1 MLLWY
6 AIQPPL
12 YPCVFV
18 GVHMVY
24 IFISAW
30 ASVLFRS
37 AVMGNVKALGC
48 GMGQRVQ
55 SSTLFY
61 LYATTH
67 KTIQT
72 ITQIT
77 YCRLRGLYRQHKNN
91 LYMKHLLTL
100 TAMLCAFAGASA
112 QSVKPIVTQTGSYY
126 GYIPAEFTY
135 DNKVKL
141 TDYNSHNDEIPV
153 FDDFV
158 KVKAV
163 ALPTPVS
170 AYKIIRSRE
179 GVGGK
184 VDSLRKEIGQFYSL
198 EKSINYLNSQ
208 GYGSFEYQYAVNY
221 IDTILVRNS
230 DDFFKFDEFG
240 TKYPQYYY
248 LYEGNSGIL
257 YGCRDYYQI
266 AYTGD
271 WTETREDDGGT
282 SSMARIRFIDYD
294 SGNPCEDDPVWL
306 TQTLF
311 NSDSKYEY
319 VRSKI
324 RIEAGKSYEQ
334 DRDNDGVVDYEATFY
349 RTVCV
354 GFEIV
359 SEDGTVLQSVD
370 FARGTLDDRIEGYIL
385 KLNGKY
391 YLMFDTYERCD
402 SEGTNYYKLVYSID
416 KGTTSVQQ
424 VGEPR
429 RISVRPSLAERH
441 APITVETPDAQR
453 DRRLTVTNAAGQTVW
468 KQIIPA
474 GQSSVQIDGSRL
486 SRGLNIV
493 NVEGD
498 SKQDNSC
505 KVIVK

>member
-1 MLLWY
+1 
-6 AIQPPL
+6 
-12 YPCVFV
+12 
-18 GVHMVY
+18 
-24 IFISAW
+24 
-30 ASVLFRS
+30 
-37 AVMGNVKALGC
+37 
-48 GMGQRVQ
+48 
-55 SSTLFY
+55 
-61 LYATTH
+61 
-67 KTIQT
+67 
-72 ITQIT
+72 
-77 YCRLRGLYRQHKNN
+77 
-91 LYMKHLLTL
+91 MKHLLTL

-141 TDYNSHNDEIPV
+141 TDYDLERGDNNKDEISV

-163 ALPTPVS
+163 ALPTPITVYS
-170 AYKIIRSRE
+170 IIRSRE
-179 GVGGK
+179 GVVGK
-184 VDSLRKEIGQFYSL
+184 VDSRKEEIGQFYSL

-271 WTETREDDGGT
+271 WTETREDRYEKVSLAALD
-282 SSMARIRFIDYD
+282 FIDYD
-294 SGNPCEDDPVWL
+294 SYSNVGNDQYVSL

-319 VRSKI
+319 IRKKI
-324 RIEAGKSYEQ
+324 RIESGDSYEQ
-334 DRDNDGVVDYEATFY
+334 DRDHDGEVDYEENYCHA
-349 RTVCV
+349 VCT
-354 GFEIV
+354 GFEVV

-370 FARGTLDDRIEGYIL
+370 FSVGTLDNEGGDLL

-391 YLMFDTYERCD
+391 YLMFYTYESAEDC
-402 SEGTNYYKLVYSID
+402 YYSLVYSID
-416 KGTTSVQQ
+416 KGATSVQQ

-429 RISVRPSLAERH
+429 RISVRPSLAERN
-441 APITVETPDAQR
+441 APITVETPAAQR

-468 KQIIPA
+468 KHIIPA

>member
-1 MLLWY
+1 
-6 AIQPPL
+6 
-12 YPCVFV
+12 
-18 GVHMVY
+18 
-24 IFISAW
+24 
-30 ASVLFRS
+30 
-37 AVMGNVKALGC
+37 
-48 GMGQRVQ
+48 
-55 SSTLFY
+55 
-61 LYATTH
+61 
-67 KTIQT
+67 
-72 ITQIT
+72 
-77 YCRLRGLYRQHKNN
+77 
-91 LYMKHLLTL
+91 
-100 TAMLCAFAGASA
+100 MLCAFAGASA
-112 QSVKPIVTQTGSYY
+112 QSVEPVVTQTGSYY

-141 TDYNSHNDEIPV
+141 TDYNSNNDEIPV

-179 GVGGK
+179 GVVTK
-184 VDSLRKEIGQFYSL
+184 YDNYRNEKGQFYSL
-198 EKSINYLNSQ
+198 GECIDYLNSH
-208 GYGSFEYQYAVNY
+208 GYGSFEYQLEVNE
-221 IDTILVRNS
+221 IDTILVRNNY
-230 DDFFKFDEFG
+230 DFFGFDEFG
-240 TKYPQYYY
+240 TKYPREYY
-248 LYEGNSGIL
+248 LYKGNSGIL
-257 YGCRDYYQI
+257 YECRDYYRVT
-266 AYTGD
+266 YTGD

-282 SSMARIRFIDYD
+282 SSMARFRFIDYD
-294 SGNPCEDDPVWL
+294 SGNPCEDNPVWL

-324 RIEAGKSYEQ
+324 RIEAGESYEQ

-370 FARGTLDDRIEGYIL
+370 FARGTLDGRIESDIL

-391 YLMFDTYERCD
+391 YLVFNTYERCD
-402 SEGTNYYKLVYSID
+402 SEGSENYYSLVYSID

-429 RISVRPSLAERH
+429 RISVRPSLAERN
-441 APITVETPDAQR
+441 APITVETPAAQR

-493 NVEGD
+493 NVEDD
-498 SKQDNSC
+498 SKHDNSC